1 MAESGSPL
9 KTAEHQTMLPV
20 AQQDED
26 SARSGEEE
34 KVGSEPLSPDGPT
47 YRELK

>member
-20 AQQDED
+20 AQDED

-34 KVGSEPLSPDGPT
+34 KSHSEPLSPDGPT